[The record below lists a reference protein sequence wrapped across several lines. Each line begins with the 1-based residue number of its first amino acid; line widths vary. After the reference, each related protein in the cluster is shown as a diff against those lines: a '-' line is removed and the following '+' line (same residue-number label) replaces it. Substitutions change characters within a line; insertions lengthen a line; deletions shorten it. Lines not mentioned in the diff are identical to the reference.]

1 MMSHLPISM
10 WFVRLLI
17 IPRLLN
23 NDKHVECFRIID
35 CKPNVKALDKAMNT
49 LINLTMICTASTA
62 TSHCKISE
70 LKHNGSSICCPVI
83 NEGHVYTEEISPCNT
98 EDNHCSISN
107 YGTPKLEYNR
117 CEFAVYNV
125 DIRGTFNIG
134 YYKIFVSWFNTADQS
149 FNFV

>member
-1 MMSHLPISM
+1 MSHLPISV

-17 IPRLLN
+17 IQRLLN
-23 NDKHVECFRIID
+23 NNKHVECFRITD
-35 CKPNVKALDKAMNT
+35 CKPDVKALDKMSDT
-49 LINLTMICTASTA
+49 LINLTIICTASTA

-83 NEGHVYTEEISPCNT
+83 NESHMYTEEISPCNT

-107 YGTPKLEYNR
+107 YGTPKLAYNR

-125 DIRGTFNIG
+125 NIRGTFNIDFIRTS
-134 YYKIFVSWFNTADQS
+134 YFVFTVDQS
-149 FNFV
+149 FNCI

>member
-1 MMSHLPISM
+1 MMSRLPISM
-10 WFVRLLI
+10 WFARLLI
-17 IPRLLN
+17 IQRLLS
-23 NDKHVECFRIID
+23 NDKHVECFRITD
-35 CKPNVKALDKAMNT
+35 CRPNLKALDTMPDI
-49 LINLTMICTASTA
+49 LINLTIICTASTA

-83 NEGHVYTEEISPCNT
+83 NEGHIYTEEISPCNT

-125 DIRGTFNIG
+125 NIRGTFNIG
-134 YYKIFVSWFNTADQS
+134 FYKNFLFYQTTVDQS
-149 FNFV
+149 FNFI